1 MATLFSWTSVGI
13 GDLDVFVPSPPCL
26 VVYTSYIDD
35 EPESSVTYFWQDEST
50 GALNHELVYQQ
61 PVSFE
66 TAVAWAQEHAPT
78 RGVER
83 IHVKHAR
90 AKKAVEPKARAKP
103 VARRGAAKKA
113 PAKKTAAKRRRGRRL
128 PPRDRRQSGG
138 EGRRLRERA
147 GQGLVAFAE
156 TATVSMCGGRVS
168 RFGAFS
174 PPSRSETG
182 VFRGRQR

>member
-1 MATLFSWTSVGI
+1 MATLHSWTSVGI
-13 GDLDVFVPSPPCL
+13 GDLDVFLPSPPCL

-78 RGVER
+78 RRVER

-90 AKKAVEPKARAKP
+90 AKKAIEPKARAKP
-103 VARRGAAKKA
+103 AVRRGPAKKAAAKKA
-113 PAKKTAAKRRRGRRL
+113 PAKKTAARKAAPAKRSVVSKGRRRK
-128 PPRDRRQSGG
+128 
-138 EGRRLRERA
+138 A
-147 GQGLVAFAE
+147 
-156 TATVSMCGGRVS
+156 
-168 RFGAFS
+168 
-174 PPSRSETG
+174 
-182 VFRGRQR
+182 